1 MGTAV
6 ASLTYK
12 LVVLAVS
19 SYPEPLNAALDV
31 NTKCAVVK
39 TYTHRPE
46 RPDAL
51 EVQRRMLW
59 VFLE

>member
-1 MGTAV
+1 MGQV
-6 ASLTYK
+6 HGSLANK
-12 LVVLAVS
+12 LVVLAVC

-31 NTKCAVVK
+31 NTKGAVVN
-39 TYTHRPE
+39 TYTHRPK

-51 EVQRRMLW
+51 EVQRRVLW